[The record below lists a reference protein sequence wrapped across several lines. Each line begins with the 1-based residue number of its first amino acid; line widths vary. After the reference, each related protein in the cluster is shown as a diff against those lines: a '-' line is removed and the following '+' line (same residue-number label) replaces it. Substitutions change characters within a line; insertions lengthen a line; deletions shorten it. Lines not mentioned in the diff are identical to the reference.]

1 MRLRLAKAEAQLNI
15 TEAQLKAVR
24 KYAERCLTVEQDLR
38 REVLFKLIEMDRAGS
53 VMDRAG
59 SVMDRAGSVMDINL
73 VITDARSM
81 VNFIL
86 GEQEES
92 PATGPEQS
100 QLETSGFDPAWRK
113 KWDDANGNKRPAE
126 CDPPIPP
133 SE

>member
-1 MRLRLAKAEAQLNI
+1 M
-15 TEAQLKAVR
+15 KAVR

-53 VMDRAG
+53 VMD
-59 SVMDRAGSVMDINL
+59 INL

-92 PATGPEQS
+92 LATGHEQS
-100 QLETSGFDPAWRK
+100 QLETAGFDPAWKK
-113 KWDDANGNKRPAE
+113 KWDEANGNKRPAE
-126 CDPPIPP
+126 CDPPI